1 MLSAPTEKRD
11 RLGGID
17 WKEVSRSMARGKTP
31 SAAKGGTSPRGGGKQ
46 ITVVGFLI
54 LEDGS
59 KVPMEDLTPELR
71 DAWEAR
77 RCERLSQRMSDYYT
91 RNPDEWGRI

>member
-1 MLSAPTEKRD
+1 MVKSGPSRTPAPTEKRD
-11 RLGGID
+11 RPGGID
-17 WKEVSRSMARGKTP
+17 WKEVSRSMARKNE
-31 SAAKGGTSPRGGGKQ
+31 

-71 DAWEAR
+71 EAWQAR
-77 RCERLSQRMSDYYT
+77 CRERLSQRMSDYYT
-91 RNPDEWGRI
+91 THPEEWGRI